1 MFNEIEFRSLAI
13 KKGIK
18 IPQIAKAI
26 GVSTPTLYR
35 KMSGESDFYR
45 AEIQAICDLF
55 EEKDLNYIFFS
66 WKLLKSN
73 KRRCD
78 MTHLIKV
85 TYENGKT
92 TRN

>member
-18 IPQIAKAI
+18 IPQIAKAMGI
-26 GVSTPTLYR
+26 STPTLYR

-45 AEIQAICDLF
+45 SEIQAICDLF

-66 WKLLKSN
+66 QE
-73 KRRCD
+73 
-78 MTHLIKV
+78 V
-85 TYENGKT
+85 T
-92 TRN
+92 

>member
-1 MFNEIEFRSLAI
+1 MIIFGYGNATGGDWMFNEIEFRSLAI

-35 KMSGESDFYR
+35 KMSGEGDFYR

-66 WKLLKSN
+66 
-73 KRRCD
+73 
-78 MTHLIKV
+78 
-85 TYENGKT
+85 
-92 TRN
+92 